1 VQLRLTRRADY
12 AVRAVLAL
20 AEADGLLTTEELAR
34 LMEMPSGFLPQIMPA
49 LVRDGILERRLG
61 RHGGYRLARPAS
73 GISLLDV
80 IDAAEGRMPMRSCVL
95 RAGACRRDVPC
106 VVHATVVNGER
117 AQRRAFA
124 IVDFGSLVGP
134 FRAGSSRPP
143 PHAGV
148 VMRRDERHDPAAERE
163 LNAGDEGR

>member
-1 VQLRLTRRADY
+1 MQLRLTRRADY

-20 AEADGLLTTEELAR
+20 AEADGRLTTEELAR
-34 LMEMPSGFLPQIMPA
+34 RMEMPSGFLPQIMPA

-95 RAGACRRDVPC
+95 RPGACRRDVPC
-106 VVHATVVNGER
+106 VVHAAVVSGER
-117 AQRRAFA
+117 AQRSALA
-124 IVDFGSLVGP
+124 IVDFGSLVGA
-134 FRAGSSRPP
+134 FRAGEAHP
-143 PHAGV
+143 
-148 VMRRDERHDPAAERE
+148 MTRE
-163 LNAGDEGR
+163 PGADGKG